1 MSYFTVKVDGA
12 GPPAKY
18 EVPTSLTYG
27 EQIDVFKEFGEDAAA
42 LGVIWIAVRRR
53 YPKTTVDDLR
63 AATID
68 LVEEED
74 EVLPPTSSP
83 AAASSAANG
92 KPTEP
97 ENTGSHGSESTTA
110 SDPGK

>member
-1 MSYFTVKVDGA
+1 MAYFTIKTDEMSE
-12 GPPAKY
+12 PARY

-27 EQIDVFKEFGEDAAA
+27 EQIDVFKEFGSDAAA
-42 LGVIWIAVRRR
+42 LGVIWIAVRRQ
-53 YPKTTVDDLR
+53 YPKTTIDDLR
-63 AATID
+63 SAVID

-74 EVLPPTSSP
+74 EVLPPTYSP